1 MRVNVQMRGAKCKNG
16 PFHRRNAPFHRKNGL
31 SGAKNG

>member
-1 MRVNVQMRGAKCKNG
+1 MRVNVLMRGAKCKNG
-16 PFHRRNAPFHRKNGL
+16 LFHRRNGPFHRKNGL